1 MLDSNLTMSDYDKFV
16 DENIKKF
23 EQKNNFSVSD
33 DQIISWAAQQDFE
46 AMQRSLQSDKQF

>member
-1 MLDSNLTMSDYDKFV
+1 MSDYDEFV